1 MTASTVLPARRLFA
15 AFMLLAA
22 ALLTS
27 FAFAQAAESGVTL
40 ERRVFEVAKQL
51 RCPVCISESVAG
63 SSSQIALTMKSEIQ
77 ELVLAGRS
85 DTQILDHFSEAYGD
99 WIRLEPPKRGLHL
112 LVWLLPAVV
121 ALAGAIML
129 IGFVRRWTK
138 AGAVTPQVDA
148 AGLRR
153 VQEELE
159 RK

>member
-1 MTASTVLPARRLFA
+1 MASRVLPARRLFA
-15 AFMLLAA
+15 AFALLAA
-22 ALLTS
+22 LLAGFT
-27 FAFAQAAESGVTL
+27 FAQPSESGVTL
-40 ERRVFEVAKQL
+40 ERRVFEIAKQL

-63 SSSQIALTMKSEIQ
+63 SSSEIALTMKSEIQ

-85 DTQILDHFSEAYGD
+85 DTEILEHFSAAYGD

-112 LVWLLPAVV
+112 LVWLLPGVV
-121 ALAGAIML
+121 ALAGLIML

-138 AGAVTPQVDA
+138 AGATTPQIDA